1 MQHYLDMWKN
11 FSDFSGTTS
20 RNAFWMAVLFN
31 FIISF
36 AISFIGGMINLSI
49 LASVY
54 TLAVLIPSLA
64 MNVRRLRDAGC
75 HWANIFWLFL
85 PVIGT
90 VIYIVKLCKP
100 TASRV

>member
-36 AISFIGGMINLSI
+36 AISFIGGMISLSI

-90 VIYIVKLCKP
+90 VVYIVKLCKP